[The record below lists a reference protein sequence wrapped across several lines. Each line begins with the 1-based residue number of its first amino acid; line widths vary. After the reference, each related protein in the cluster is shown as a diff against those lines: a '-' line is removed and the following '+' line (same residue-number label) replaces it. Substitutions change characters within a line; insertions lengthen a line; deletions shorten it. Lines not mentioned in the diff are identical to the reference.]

1 MPLPPLTPTGGGS
14 GGPYT
19 RTEHMYAWQVSD
31 TYLLPLEDEE
41 LFATPRDGGTHG
53 ELLSRG
59 RTNLSSRDGLRSVA
73 LMDDAEGFHDLSPE
87 EQKLVI
93 DGEAYITRGLPGKL
107 KHKFAEA
114 VAQRYPSRIV
124 ELQKC

>member
-1 MPLPPLTPTGGGS
+1 MPLPPLTPTGGRS

-31 TYLLPLEDEE
+31 TYLLPLEDEDQ
-41 LFATPRDGGTHG
+41 LATPRDGDILG
-53 ELLSRG
+53 RR
-59 RTNLSSRDGLRSVA
+59 RTNLSSRDGLLAIS

-107 KHKFAEA
+107 KNKFAEA
-114 VAQRYPSRIV
+114 VAQRWSSRNAV
-124 ELQKC
+124 V